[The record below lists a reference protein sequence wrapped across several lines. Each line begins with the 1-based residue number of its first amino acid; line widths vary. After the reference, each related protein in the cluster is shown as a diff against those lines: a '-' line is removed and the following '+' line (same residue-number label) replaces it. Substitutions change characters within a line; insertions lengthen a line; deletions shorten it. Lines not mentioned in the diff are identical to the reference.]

1 MKEIE
6 NIFKNLWGNLLS
18 MSPLDWVDIILVAL
32 LIYSVINLIRTTS
45 TARIA
50 KAIIIVVLLNFV
62 TEVLNL
68 HTANYIMSK
77 VLEIGIVALVIVFQP
92 ELRRML
98 EKVGSRSLKE
108 LAGGGVNTTN
118 TEDTIK
124 ETVEAC
130 RAMSKEH
137 VGALIVMERSN
148 SLDQICKTGT
158 TIDATVSQ
166 ELIRNIFFPKASLH
180 DGAMII
186 RKDRIVSASCVLPLS
201 ENRQLSTELGTR
213 HRAAV
218 GMSESSDAFVIVVS
232 EETGTISVADG
243 GMLKRYL
250 APETL
255 EKMLR
260 SNFTENQ
267 KNKGIFSKIMNRRKG
282 GNDDA

>member
-1 MKEIE
+1 
-6 NIFKNLWGNLLS
+6 
-18 MSPLDWVDIILVAL
+18 
-32 LIYSVINLIRTTS
+32 
-45 TARIA
+45 
-50 KAIIIVVLLNFV
+50 
-62 TEVLNL
+62 
-68 HTANYIMSK
+68 
-77 VLEIGIVALVIVFQP
+77 
-92 ELRRML
+92 
-98 EKVGSRSLKE
+98 
-108 LAGGGVNTTN
+108 
-118 TEDTIK
+118 
-124 ETVEAC
+124 
-130 RAMSKEH
+130 
-137 VGALIVMERSN
+137 
-148 SLDQICKTGT
+148 
-158 TIDATVSQ
+158 
-166 ELIRNIFFPKASLH
+166 
-180 DGAMII
+180 MII
-186 RKDRIVSASCVLPLS
+186 REDRIVSASCVLPLS